1 MSILINP
8 QSPVNILIQLTDGDA
23 VYDTVNIHIGDL
35 GQLNEAAQRET
46 DGELWWEPVTKLP
59 HTKESQAVTAVLSAL
74 SQGKKLDECDP
85 HQLWYL
91 HGWLED
97 ATEAADGLFRQ
108 VEEVLRRLKF
118 VPSGQFYDGNSMLYG
133 V

>member
-1 MSILINP
+1 MPIVI
-8 QSPVNILIQLTDGDA
+8 QAQTPVNLLIQLTDGDA
-23 VYDTVNIHIGDL
+23 VYDTTNIHIGDL
-35 GQLNEAAQRET
+35 GKFNEATRRET
-46 DGELWWEPVTKLP
+46 DGELWWEPVTQLP
-59 HTKESQAVTAVLSAL
+59 HTKESQAVTAVLQHLAT
-74 SQGKKLDECDP
+74 GKPLEECDP
-85 HQLWYL
+85 HLLWYL